1 MKKLVKEL
9 LIPGIIVVSM
19 VAMTFMATFSD
30 DIKTTAAVMAPSVY
44 KSGVTLKET
53 PVTAGQTAGR
63 SPKAV
68 PKRARLTLQLR

>member
-44 KSGVTLKET
+44 KSGVTLIID
-53 PVTAGQTAGR
+53 PGHGGADGGQSGGDDRRIPAGG
-63 SPKAV
+63 
-68 PKRARLTLQLR
+68 